1 MSHRRPAARRLTLA
15 PTPVPRG
22 ASDDEEVH
30 WVVNELAADSLEGQR
45 TRICS
50 SRFWALAEDLSSD
63 EDEDE
68 EDVQHT
74 PFRVQPGRPTAVP
87 ICTTSNTPVTQP
99 SAAELTPNRCL
110 VSSVAGSTHA
120 SKEEASGHWTDVT
133 SQGKKGPKPW
143 RGPLPAARTS
153 PQFTLADALARAR
166 RSTTKS
172 RRNSKCSGGDPARK
186 SAPSPAPTSE
196 SPTDSQNSI
205 FESR

>member
-30 WVVNELAADSLEGQR
+30 WVVNKLAADSLEGQR
-45 TRICS
+45 TRICG

-74 PFRVQPGRPTAVP
+74 PFRVHP
-87 ICTTSNTPVTQP
+87 ICTASNTPVTQP

-110 VSSVAGSTHA
+110 VSSVAGSMHA
-120 SKEEASGHWTDVT
+120 SKEEASGHRTDVT

-143 RGPLPAARTS
+143 RGLLPTARTS

-172 RRNSKCSGGDPARK
+172 RRNSKSSGGDPA
-186 SAPSPAPTSE
+186 
-196 SPTDSQNSI
+196 
-205 FESR
+205 